1 MIRMD
6 KDRDMN
12 EKQER
17 NENIF
22 SAKTPANSN
31 SQGKLLVFV
40 GIGVFL
46 LIIVSSLLLIGGNK
60 NRNDLSSM
68 RANFDQVEKR
78 LTQLEDKIA
87 RLNKEV
93 LTSKAE
99 FDKNMEERESQR
111 LSLERRLDE
120 QSTRIDQLREAMTT
134 LSTQKESPEIANTK
148 PMPVTN
154 NRYHE
159 VRKGETLYGIAR
171 KYGISVEKLRRLN
184 QITAKTAI
192 RPGQKLLVSPGS

>member
-1 MIRMD
+1 MD